1 MAQVKK
7 FNIGGSVQKMKYG
20 NIIKNGTTYEMTE
33 ESMKRLEQYI
43 AAADPDIQQ
52 SLANDWKLLMSGQDI
67 TIDTMANR
75 RSTVPEDFTKGQLR
89 RLGKDKATESRWH
102 GAVNSDIHKYNLA
115 TQYLGKFDP
124 SVITEKA
131 PEKIKFSTPDSN
143 SFSYHTDESGNKEYK
158 TIVNNDEYRYFS
170 EWRKYLKEK
179 DKRGTYDVSKYGNIK
194 DIEEWYDA
202 LPDPDAFM
210 NTLDTK
216 IKSGNELSYEEKDF
230 LTAIGLKGEISA
242 EKNPKYE
249 EKVKSDETQAAKQK
263 AWRAFNVGNVWND
276 SEMDNDYFVYN
287 PTTGTFTV
295 KTPTL
300 DGSIGF
306 HFNDDFVANNYGY
319 DHLKGR
325 VKFNGVWYN
334 EKDLYNPESKLYRM
348 LTHKQY
354 DYRNKNLRGDFDAAN
369 QVLKTNW
376 SGVTYIPA
384 SSDYLGPFYGQN
396 SSYIYQ
402 DTNWLTNNSKYG
414 ALDLGGKDWNLLK
427 AINMNGSAN
436 DLGVR
441 DWRYILTDAYGRYID
456 PYGNVVETPYEFDN
470 SKFSNLYAGQTDPSK
485 QTVNHYSRLVD
496 DSTSPYY
503 NRYADEPIY
512 MSDKKTPLMESWL
525 GLDGNT
531 KNAFVYFHPNVGG
544 IEDTTFENMPMDV
557 YNVLHSKDFWDNYNN
572 PQTSR
577 NAKRRFATLIEKG
590 KNKMTEEDWTALRI
604 NNGNIINSIINYFT
618 INRRTGKKYT
628 SSIQSNKSGGV
639 IKYQTPSG
647 PIGERKVDDKVVA
660 LAEQMNSPYEPAKLK
675 DEFTPED
682 WLDISAVAT
691 DLIGFGVGYVPGW
704 GDLGNLILSGAG
716 ATTLGAIADR
726 KRVKHGALPKGTAF
740 RNAAANIGADIVSL
754 VPIVGDAANFTN
766 SLKRATR
773 IAPIILSSAGAM
785 ATLQNYP
792 DIVKSFETLATNP
805 SEFTTADLR
814 NISIGLQFVTGMTTR
829 ATRAYKDSNLAAKSA
844 TPKEQRYGFERTDAD
859 GKKVLQN
866 LDDADIKALTEAK
879 GQKNINAVIDQ
890 IATKYNLSDSEKSAL
905 KLAGPTGMG
914 FKHNKPFLWRNTV
927 EDAPT
932 QKESVGYYLT
942 NPQKRAKALTE
953 RSAEDFTRAVD
964 NGASKK
970 RAERHL
976 EINNALKNAKGG
988 ILKASDGLELNPAV
1002 VVAERPK
1009 NPSTRFYS
1017 LTTKP
1022 SLPALS
1028 ERKLYLEPKSSDFAE
1043 YKAINNKE
1051 PDEVKNAREYI
1062 SKLVDSED
1070 YKKLSLTNP
1079 EIARTILS
1087 TQIESV
1093 LANTKDENVRNQISK
1108 ELESFRQTSLFKKGG
1123 VLKAKGGLSDIEEP
1137 TSPDKITIPELPKL
1151 DDVVLEEPE
1160 IIDFPSPFK
1169 ELDNDYHVDLMG
1181 TKRQAMRHAKK
1192 FAKDRLGFD
1201 SFWWEG
1207 KKYGLNGKPYG
1218 WGQNPSE
1225 PLKPWVVP
1233 TAVDALMSSARLGF
1247 DRKTNEIITA
1257 QKAKGIREAAD
1268 ASMLSKQE
1276 FIPQRMQLTAGDA
1289 SKAAANRMFQHLPP
1303 VNSDYISYAAQQR
1316 AGFDAANAMLA
1327 QSDREYSTQY
1337 SENLDKNI
1345 ARQQMIADRNMQIEA
1360 QNGQI
1365 QAQKMAALS
1374 ELYASRDAANRQS
1387 IANYGIEQQTKYE
1400 QGMQK
1405 AREARLAREKSKWAI
1420 DAQKMYVNDLT
1431 KDIDV
1436 KSAYDAYLATNPT
1449 TPLSIENWVA
1459 GEPQFR
1465 NKVNEYM
1472 QKATQWIADQQL
1484 ETELQYLP
1492 PIYKSGGKMRSASDQ
1507 IATNR
1512 EKAND
1517 QIKVNKYKSFDKNWE
1532 DQNKAVRK
1540 AIGKMH
1546 DRVYNILMKILS

>member
-7 FNIGGSVQKMKYG
+7 FNTGGSVQKMKYG

-52 SLANDWKLLMSGQDI
+52 SLANDWKLLMSGQDV

-75 RSTVPEDFTKGQLR
+75 RSTIPEDFTKGQLR
-89 RLGKDKATESRWH
+89 RLGKDKATESKWH

-124 SVITEKA
+124 SKSD
-131 PEKIKFSTPDSN
+131 KIKETPQKDFWKSNKSIEYDIEDDGTKKYRGFSN
-143 SFSYHTDESGNKEYK
+143 TDEKNYYDNI
-158 TIVNNDEYRYFS
+158 TA
-170 EWRKYLKEK
+170 YLMG
-179 DKRGTYDVSKYGNIK
+179 D
-194 DIEEWYDA
+194 
-202 LPDPDAFM
+202 DAFRAQYKDPGIS
-210 NTLDTK
+210 NFETLDSWFKSLPNSEEFVKNLWNK
-216 IKSGNELSYEEKDF
+216 IENGQELNSDESQF
-230 LTAIGLKGEISA
+230 WTAIGMKFGDPKA
-242 EKNPKYE
+242 NPKYE
-249 EKVKSDETQAAKQK
+249 EKVKSNEAQAAKEK

-276 SEMDNDYFVYN
+276 SEMDNDYFAYN

-319 DHLKGR
+319 DHLKGK
-325 VKFNGVWYN
+325 VKFNGVWYS
-334 EKDLYNPESKLYRM
+334 EKDLYNPESELYKM

-470 SKFSNLYAGQTDPSK
+470 SKFSNLYVGQTDPSK
-485 QTVNHYSRLVD
+485 QVINRHERLTD
-496 DSTSPYY
+496 NSTSPYY

-525 GLDGNT
+525 GLDDNT
-531 KNAFVYFHPNVGG
+531 ENAFVYFHPNVGG
-544 IEDTTFENMPMDV
+544 IEDTTFENMPMDI
-557 YNVLHSKDFWDNYNN
+557 YNILHSKDFWDNYNN
-572 PQTSR
+572 SQTSR
-577 NAKRRFATLIEKG
+577 NAKRRFAILIEKG
-590 KNKMTEEDWTALRI
+590 KNKMTEEDWTALGI
-604 NNGNIINSIINYFT
+604 NDVNIINSIVNYFT

-628 SSIQSNKSGGV
+628 SSVQSNKSGGV

-647 PIGERKVDDKVVA
+647 PVGERKVDDKVVA
-660 LAEQMNSPYEPAKLK
+660 LAEQMNSPYEPANFK

-682 WLDISAVAT
+682 WMDISAVAA
-691 DLIGFGVGYVPGW
+691 DLIGFGVGYAPGW
-704 GDLGNLILSGAG
+704 GDLGNLLLSGVG

-740 RNAAANIGADIVSL
+740 RNAAANIGTDIVSI
-754 VPIVGDAANFTN
+754 VPIIGDAANFNN
-766 SLKRATR
+766 SLRRATR

-785 ATLQNYP
+785 ATLQNFP
-792 DIVKSFETLATNP
+792 DIVKSFKTLATNP
-805 SEFTTADLR
+805 SEFTTTDLR
-814 NISIGLQFVTGMTTR
+814 NVSIGLQLVTGMTTR

-844 TPKEQRYGFERTDAD
+844 TPKEQRYGFERTGTD
-859 GKKVLQN
+859 GKKVHQN

-879 GQKNINAVIDQ
+879 GQKNIDAAIDQ
-890 IATKYNLSDSEKSAL
+890 IAIKYNLSDSEKSAL

-914 FKHNKPFLWRNTV
+914 FQHNKPFLWRNTV

-932 QKESVGYYLT
+932 QKESVWYYLT
-942 NPQKRAKALTE
+942 NPRKRAEALAK

-964 NGASKK
+964 DGASKK

-976 EINNALKNAKGG
+976 EINNTSKNA
-988 ILKASDGLELNPAV
+988 
-1002 VVAERPK
+1002 
-1009 NPSTRFYS
+1009 
-1017 LTTKP
+1017 
-1022 SLPALS
+1022 
-1028 ERKLYLEPKSSDFAE
+1028 
-1043 YKAINNKE
+1043 
-1051 PDEVKNAREYI
+1051 
-1062 SKLVDSED
+1062 
-1070 YKKLSLTNP
+1070 
-1079 EIARTILS
+1079 
-1087 TQIESV
+1087 
-1093 LANTKDENVRNQISK
+1093 
-1108 ELESFRQTSLFKKGG
+1108 KGG
-1123 VLKAKGGLSDIEEP
+1123 VLKAQGGLSDIEEL
-1137 TSPDKITIPELPKL
+1137 TNPDKITIPELPKL

-1169 ELDNDYHVDLMG
+1169 ELNNNYHVDLMG
-1181 TKRQAMRHAKK
+1181 TKRQATRHAKE
-1192 FAKDRLGFD
+1192 FAKDHPGFN
-1201 SFWWEG
+1201 SYWW
-1207 KKYGLNGKPYG
+1207 NGKEHALKTTG
-1218 WGQNPSE
+1218 NGQHPSE
-1225 PLKPWVVP
+1225 PLKPWVIP
-1233 TAVDALMSSARLGF
+1233 TAVDSLMSSARLGF

-1303 VNSDYISYAAQQR
+1303 VNADYTRYAAQQR

-1327 QSDREYSTQY
+1327 QSDREYSAQY

-1360 QNGQI
+1360 QNRQI

-1405 AREARLAREKSKWAI
+1405 AREARLAREKSKWTI
-1420 DAQKMYVNDLT
+1420 DAQKMYINDLT

-1507 IATNR
+1507 IAINR

-1540 AIGKMH
+1540 AIGKMN

>member
-7 FNIGGSVQKMKYG
+7 FNTGGSVQKMKYG

-67 TIDTMANR
+67 TIDTMANQ

-89 RLGKDKATESRWH
+89 RLGKDKATESKWH

-124 SVITEKA
+124 SRSD
-131 PEKIKFSTPDSN
+131 KIEETPQKDFWKSN
-143 SFSYHTDESGNKEYK
+143 KSVEYDIEDDGTKKYRGLSNTDEKNYYDNITAYLMGDDTFRAQYK
-158 TIVNNDEYRYFS
+158 
-170 EWRKYLKEK
+170 
-179 DKRGTYDVSKYGNIK
+179 
-194 DIEEWYDA
+194 
-202 LPDPDAFM
+202 DPGISNFE
-210 NTLDTK
+210 TLDSWFKSLPNPEEFVKNLWNK
-216 IKSGNELSYEEKDF
+216 IENGQELNSDESQF
-230 LTAIGLKGEISA
+230 WTAIGMKFGDPKANS
-242 EKNPKYE
+242 KYE
-249 EKVKSDETQAAKQK
+249 EKVKSDEAQAAKQK
-263 AWRAFNVGNVWND
+263 AWKAFNVGNVWND
-276 SEMDNDYFVYN
+276 SEMDNDYFAYN

-319 DHLKGR
+319 DHLKGKI
-325 VKFNGVWYN
+325 KFNGVWYN
-334 EKDLYNPESKLYRM
+334 EEDLYNPESELYKM
-348 LTHKQY
+348 LTHKQH

-384 SSDYLGPFYGQN
+384 SSDYLGPFYSQN
-396 SSYIYQ
+396 SPYIYQ
-402 DTNWLTNNSKYG
+402 DTNWLTDNSKYG

-470 SKFSNLYAGQTDPSK
+470 SKFSNLYVGQTDPSK
-485 QTVNHYSRLVD
+485 QTVNRYTRLID
-496 DSTSPYY
+496 DPTSPYY

-512 MSDKKTPLMESWL
+512 MSDKKTPLVESWL

-531 KNAFVYFHPNVGG
+531 ENAFVYFHPNVGG

-557 YNVLHSKDFWDNYNN
+557 YNVLHSNDFWNNYNDSR
-572 PQTSR
+572 TSR

-590 KNKMTEEDWTALRI
+590 ENKMAEKDWTALEI
-604 NNGNIINSIINYFT
+604 NDKNIINSIVNYFT

-628 SSIQSNKSGGV
+628 SSVQSNKSGGV
-639 IKYQTPSG
+639 IKYQNPSG
-647 PIGERKVDDKVVA
+647 PVGERKVDDKVVA
-660 LAEQMNSPYEPAKLK
+660 LAEQMNSPYEPANFK

-682 WLDISAVAT
+682 WMDISAVAA
-691 DLIGFGVGYVPGW
+691 DLIGFGVGYAPGW
-704 GDLGNLILSGAG
+704 GDLGNLLLSGVG

-740 RNAAANIGADIVSL
+740 RNAAANIGADIVSI
-754 VPIVGDAANFTN
+754 VPIIGDAANFNN
-766 SLKRATR
+766 SLRRATR

-785 ATLQNYP
+785 ATLQNFP
-792 DIVKSFETLATNP
+792 DIVKSFKTLATNP
-805 SEFTTADLR
+805 SEFTTTDLR
-814 NISIGLQFVTGMTTR
+814 NVSIGLQLVTGMTTR

-844 TPKEQRYGFERTDAD
+844 TPKEQRYGFERTGTD
-859 GKKVLQN
+859 GKKVRQN
-866 LDDADIKALTEAK
+866 LDDADIQALTEAK
-879 GQKNINAVIDQ
+879 GQKNIDAAIDQ

-914 FKHNKPFLWRNTV
+914 FQHNKPFLWRNTV
-927 EDAPT
+927 EDAPA
-932 QKESVGYYLT
+932 QKESVGYYLA
-942 NPQKRAKALTE
+942 NPRKRADALAK
-953 RSAEDFTRAVD
+953 RSAEDFTRAFD

-976 EINNALKNAKGG
+976 EINNTSKNAKGG
-988 ILKASDGLELNPAV
+988 ILKAQGGLPDIEIETPYAKKLKQLYDIKLNPNGMITGSAPTGVGIDKPTDPTKPKTSSLPIETEITELN
-1002 VVAERPK
+1002 
-1009 NPSTRFYS
+1009 
-1017 LTTKP
+1017 
-1022 SLPALS
+1022 
-1028 ERKLYLEPKSSDFAE
+1028 D
-1043 YKAINNKE
+1043 
-1051 PDEVKNAREYI
+1051 
-1062 SKLVDSED
+1062 
-1070 YKKLSLTNP
+1070 
-1079 EIARTILS
+1079 
-1087 TQIESV
+1087 
-1093 LANTKDENVRNQISK
+1093 
-1108 ELESFRQTSLFKKGG
+1108 
-1123 VLKAKGGLSDIEEP
+1123 
-1137 TSPDKITIPELPKL
+1137 
-1151 DDVVLEEPE
+1151 
-1160 IIDFPSPFK
+1160 
-1169 ELDNDYHVDLMG
+1169 
-1181 TKRQAMRHAKK
+1181 
-1192 FAKDRLGFD
+1192 
-1201 SFWWEG
+1201 
-1207 KKYGLNGKPYG
+1207 KPYG

-1225 PLKPWVVP
+1225 PLKPWVIP
-1233 TAVDALMSSARLGF
+1233 TAVDASMSSARLGF

-1303 VNSDYISYAAQQR
+1303 VNSDYIKYAAQQR

-1327 QSDREYSTQY
+1327 QSDREYSAQY

-1360 QNGQI
+1360 QNRQI

-1387 IANYGIEQQTKYE
+1387 IANYMLEQQTKYE

-1405 AREARLAREKSKWAI
+1405 AREARLAHDRSSWATTAKQMIVNALKDDPIISKEYN
-1420 DAQKMYVNDLT
+1420 KYVAENPN
-1431 KDIDV
+1431 
-1436 KSAYDAYLATNPT
+1436 SYLP
-1449 TPLSIENWVA
+1449 IENWVA
-1459 GEPQFR
+1459 SKPEFR
-1465 NKVNEYM
+1465 DKVNEY
-1472 QKATQWIADQQL
+1472 TQNAHSWLADEQL
-1484 ETELQYLP
+1484 ASELQYLP
-1492 PIYKSGGKMRSASDQ
+1492 PWYKSGGKMRSASDQ
-1507 IATNR
+1507 IAINR

-1517 QIKVNKYKSFDKNWE
+1517 QIRVNKYKSFDKNWE